1 MKIIKNNGEHVAKD
15 WACKYLFESTF
26 KGKKIYASANL
37 CNLLS
42 LPFVKLGLVKPK
54 RD

>member
-1 MKIIKNNGEHVAKD
+1 MKIVKNDGEHVAKD
-15 WACKYLFESTF
+15 WDCKYLFQSTYR
-26 KGKKIYASANL
+26 GKKIFASANL
-37 CNLLS
+37 RNLLS